1 MMHLIIDLTNTSI
14 KIIQSYY
21 QTNLFAINTFNTENS
36 PSSHL
41 EIKKEKKSHI
51 LTLFNMNT
59 NKKYSEFIFHN
70 KIRNVL
76 ITKSNLVVIF
86 KTKAYIYDLFSYEN
100 IDVFNTYQNPNGIFA
115 ITQSEQSHNIIV
127 AYPDE
132 AKGFVRIK
140 DYRTS
145 STMLVFIDETGISAL
160 DLTQNLLAV
169 AALDGVN
176 IKIIA
181 VSTGEVVQ
189 LLKRGIG
196 DAYVNQVLFD
206 NKGVMLA
213 ATSSKGTVHIWS
225 INQINNR
232 ESVQDTIVDNIS
244 SNVFGR
250 IVKKNNMT
258 ILNKIFFGKI
268 SKEEKSFAQM
278 HLNESMSICAFSENS
293 EKLYVIGISGTL
305 YIGVIDFVDGGE
317 IRIEKKEDIKQLQI
331 PKRNK

>member
-1 MMHLIIDLTNTSI
+1 MSTS
-14 KIIQSYY
+14 
-21 QTNLFAINTFNTENS
+21 
-36 PSSHL
+36 
-41 EIKKEKKSHI
+41 
-51 LTLFNMNT
+51 
-59 NKKYSEFIFHN
+59 KKYSEFIFHN
-70 KIRNVL
+70 KIRNVI

-86 KTKAYIYDLFSYEN
+86 KTKAFIYDIFTYEN
-100 IDVFNTYQNPNGIFA
+100 IDVFTTYQNQNGIFA
-115 ITQSEQSHNIIV
+115 ITQSEQSHHIIV

-140 DYRTS
+140 NYRTAS
-145 STMLVFIDETGISAL
+145 SMLVFIDESGISAL
-160 DLTQNLLAV
+160 DITQTMLAV
-169 AALDGVN
+169 AAMDGVN

-181 VSTGEVVQ
+181 VSSGEVVQ

-196 DAYVNQVLFD
+196 DAYINQVLFD

-225 INQINNR
+225 INQMNNR
-232 ESVQDTIVDNIS
+232 ESVQETIVDNIS

-278 HLNESMSICAFSENS
+278 HLNENMSICAFSENS
-293 EKLYVIGISGTL
+293 EKLYVVGVSGVL
-305 YIGVIDFVDGGE
+305 YTGGIDFVDGGE
-317 IRIEKKEDIKQLQI
+317 SRIEKKANIKELQI
-331 PKRNK
+331 PKETK